1 MRRATAAGVG
11 PRRDRKMQA
20 PRVKKMWTAIGLI
33 GAIVA
38 LTLMV
43 RAIEPSFAFFPLA
56 GETETPA
63 QYGVRY
69 DAIAVHTRD
78 GEQLRAWWLHAD
90 RPTAAIVY
98 FHGNGGN
105 LSVWAPIVA
114 GIAERG
120 YSVFAVD
127 YRGYGLS
134 SGRPSEQG
142 LYRDVD
148 AVLEYVAP
156 HRDAHVPLVYWG
168 RSLGTAMAAYAAT
181 VARPDGLILESGF
194 PDARSLVRSSPP
206 LAFLALFSTYR
217 FPTAELVNRAAS
229 PSLVVH
235 GDRDSVIPFAL
246 GRALFERISGPKEF
260 VIVHDGDHNDVRPR
274 DSSRYWDAIDRFIV
288 RVNSETA
295 LPRRTE

>member
-1 MRRATAAGVG
+1 V
-11 PRRDRKMQA
+11 
-20 PRVKKMWTAIGLI
+20 RVLWTAVGLI

-38 LTLMV
+38 LTLLV

-56 GETETPA
+56 GETTTPS
-63 QYGVRY
+63 QFGVRY
-69 DAIAVHTRD
+69 EAIAIHTRD

-90 RPTAAIVY
+90 APRAGIVY

-114 GIAERG
+114 SIAERG
-120 YSVFAVD
+120 YSVLAID
-127 YRGYGLS
+127 YRGYGSS
-134 SGRPSEQG
+134 SGRPSERG

-148 AVLEYVAP
+148 AALEHVAR
-156 HRDAHVPLVYWG
+156 HHDIHVPLVYWG
-168 RSLGTAMAAYAAT
+168 RSLGATMAAYAAT
-181 VARPDGLILESGF
+181 IARPDGLILESALVGLV
-194 PDARSLVRSSPP
+194 AGVSVLSLTPKTP

-217 FPTAELVNRAAS
+217 FPTAALVNRAAS
-229 PSLVVH
+229 PVLVLH

-260 VIVHDGDHNDVRPR
+260 VTVRGGDHNDITPR